1 MPYTSGTPM
10 SDDDILELGD
20 AIKDIHIK
28 NVDKGLK
35 NLSDQALSMLVT
47 QLKPGTLDRTLAE
60 AEQSRRNK

>member
-1 MPYTSGTPM
+1 M